1 VARTFLPHHFVQ
13 TLVKNL
19 LFEVISLHARRAR
32 YDITHKIGFLGIK
45 ESNRKKM
52 QVEEG
57 VPSSSTMMDP
67 WSRFLYT
74 MKAPMGREKITE
86 EC

>member
-1 VARTFLPHHFVQ
+1 
-13 TLVKNL
+13 
-19 LFEVISLHARRAR
+19 
-32 YDITHKIGFLGIK
+32 LGIK

-86 EC
+86 EG

>member
-1 VARTFLPHHFVQ
+1 
-13 TLVKNL
+13 
-19 LFEVISLHARRAR
+19 
-32 YDITHKIGFLGIK
+32 LGIK

-57 VPSSSTMMDP
+57 VASSSTMMDP

-86 EC
+86 EG